1 MAVNYDIGIDA
12 GSTFQIIFAWKDA
25 ASEAIDMTGYSARM
39 QLRRD
44 LGQADPDLSLAT
56 GSGITITGVS
66 GETLV
71 EIEPDTTKAMTGS
84 YFYDLEVE
92 SPAGVVTRL
101 CQGTVTVSSEVTR
114 E

>member
-1 MAVNYDIGIDA
+1 MAVNFNIGIDA
-12 GSTFQIIFAWKDA
+12 GSTFQVIFAWKDA

-39 QLRRD
+39 QLRMD
-44 LGQADPDLSLAT
+44 LGQANPDLSLAT
-56 GSGITITGVS
+56 GSGITITAAD
-66 GETLV
+66 GEILV
-71 EIEPDTTKAMTGS
+71 EIEPATTETMTGS

-92 SPAGVVTRL
+92 SPTGVVTRL